1 MEMHIKIVENGCRD
15 KEITIL
21 DTRLPYFYAKVSEL
35 FSLEPEEVEV
45 VLVGDKKEFYTF
57 RGEETERELFAW
69 KILFIFMSLIN
80 LALQLLLRGNISMK
94 CFIKS

>member
-1 MEMHIKIVENGCRD
+1 MNIKIVENECRD

-45 VLVGDKKEFYTF
+45 
-57 RGEETERELFAW
+57 
-69 KILFIFMSLIN
+69 
-80 LALQLLLRGNISMK
+80 
-94 CFIKS
+94 